1 MLLLVGTVT
10 NWNVCGTAEL
20 VVLLNAEATRFSP
33 AESDP
38 AVAVAVPVALRL
50 SKDATLTGLLRV
62 RFTPGDIA
70 DKLFVETP
78 PFA

>member
-1 MLLLVGTVT
+1 MFLTGCPT

-20 VVLLNAEATRFSP
+20 VPLLNAEATTFSC

-38 AVAVAVPVALRL
+38 AVAVAVPVELRL

-62 RFTPGDIA
+62 RFTAGDIA
-70 DKLFVETP
+70 DKLLVETP